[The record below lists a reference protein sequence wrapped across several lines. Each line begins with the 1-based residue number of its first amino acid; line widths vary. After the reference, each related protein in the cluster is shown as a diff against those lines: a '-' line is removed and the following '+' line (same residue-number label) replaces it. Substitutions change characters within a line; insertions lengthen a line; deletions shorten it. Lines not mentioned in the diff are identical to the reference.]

1 MNWDIEA
8 PNVVTEARFR
18 ELVESGYSA
27 EILCQESAHKKG
39 PSYYGVWIMRV
50 VSDEGVEKLLVTART
65 RTTYNDIKIRE
76 FKTIT
81 GVVSFLI
88 GIGFSHA
95 DVPLEDGTSGRIS
108 LRRQPAPS
116 DKGTAA
122 NSPSL
127 AVATPASAQMVL
139 VMESDGSLTPP
150 APRAALPA
158 TTMTASVRV
167 RRPMDLAILGETEAA
182 TELTHS
188 RFAAF
193 ARPAPLPRADVLTA
207 IEATAL
213 RYAGHPGLRRA
224 GLSVTD
230 WLASIGPISKWRA
243 PIGRMQSPARAPS
256 ALVN

>member
-1 MNWDIEA
+1 MPGCCVFEESVNRAMDWDIEA

-95 DVPLEDGTSGRIS
+95 DVPLEEGQRTTHKLAKS
-108 LRRQPAPS
+108 A
-116 DKGTAA
+116 KG
-122 NSPSL
+122 
-127 AVATPASAQMVL
+127 
-139 VMESDGSLTPP
+139 GS
-150 APRAALPA
+150 
-158 TTMTASVRV
+158 
-167 RRPMDLAILGETEAA
+167 
-182 TELTHS
+182 
-188 RFAAF
+188 
-193 ARPAPLPRADVLTA
+193 
-207 IEATAL
+207 
-213 RYAGHPGLRRA
+213 
-224 GLSVTD
+224 
-230 WLASIGPISKWRA
+230 K
-243 PIGRMQSPARAPS
+243 
-256 ALVN
+256 

>member
-39 PSYYGVWIMRV
+39 PSYYGGVWIMRV

-95 DVPLEDGTSGRIS
+95 DVPLEEGQR
-108 LRRQPAPS
+108 
-116 DKGTAA
+116 
-122 NSPSL
+122 
-127 AVATPASAQMVL
+127 
-139 VMESDGSLTPP
+139 
-150 APRAALPA
+150 
-158 TTMTASVRV
+158 TTHK
-167 RRPMDLAILGETEAA
+167 LAA
-182 TELTHS
+182 TDT
-188 RFAAF
+188 
-193 ARPAPLPRADVLTA
+193 
-207 IEATAL
+207 
-213 RYAGHPGLRRA
+213 GG
-224 GLSVTD
+224 
-230 WLASIGPISKWRA
+230 SK
-243 PIGRMQSPARAPS
+243 
-256 ALVN
+256 

>member
-1 MNWDIEA
+1 MIYYRNTGLQVGMPGRCVFEESASRAMNWDIEA

-95 DVPLEDGTSGRIS
+95 DVPLEEGQRTTHK
-108 LRRQPAPS
+108 LAAT
-116 DKGTAA
+116 DKG
-122 NSPSL
+122 
-127 AVATPASAQMVL
+127 
-139 VMESDGSLTPP
+139 GS
-150 APRAALPA
+150 
-158 TTMTASVRV
+158 
-167 RRPMDLAILGETEAA
+167 
-182 TELTHS
+182 
-188 RFAAF
+188 
-193 ARPAPLPRADVLTA
+193 
-207 IEATAL
+207 
-213 RYAGHPGLRRA
+213 
-224 GLSVTD
+224 
-230 WLASIGPISKWRA
+230 
-243 PIGRMQSPARAPS
+243 
-256 ALVN
+256 

>member
-1 MNWDIEA
+1 MPGRCAFEESVSRAMNWDIEA

-95 DVPLEDGTSGRIS
+95 DVPLEEGQRTTHK
-108 LRRQPAPS
+108 LAKT
-116 DKGTAA
+116 DK
-122 NSPSL
+122 
-127 AVATPASAQMVL
+127 
-139 VMESDGSLTPP
+139 DGS
-150 APRAALPA
+150 
-158 TTMTASVRV
+158 
-167 RRPMDLAILGETEAA
+167 
-182 TELTHS
+182 
-188 RFAAF
+188 
-193 ARPAPLPRADVLTA
+193 
-207 IEATAL
+207 
-213 RYAGHPGLRRA
+213 
-224 GLSVTD
+224 
-230 WLASIGPISKWRA
+230 K
-243 PIGRMQSPARAPS
+243 
-256 ALVN
+256 